1 MATAQTFVQS
11 EVEDPLPSGRRNVP
25 HASQAWHIAYM
36 AALFEADRSQMN
48 SRIKEAER
56 QILLRE
62 RELLGDRSMFTE
74 RSALNNALHALH
86 ALRSCLGLSES

>member
-1 MATAQTFVQS
+1 MATARTFVQS
-11 EVEDPLPSGRRNVP
+11 EVEDPLSSRRRNLP
-25 HASQAWHIAYM
+25 HTSQAWHIAYM

-48 SRIKEAER
+48 FRIKEAER
-56 QILLRE
+56 LILRRE
-62 RELLGDRSMFTE
+62 REVLADRSMVTE

>member
-1 MATAQTFVQS
+1 
-11 EVEDPLPSGRRNVP
+11 
-25 HASQAWHIAYM
+25 M

-48 SRIKEAER
+48 VRVKEAER
-56 QILLRE
+56 LILLRE
-62 RELLGDRSMFTE
+62 RELLADRCILAE